1 MDFSASDRA
10 AALTE
15 QGRSFVTERL
25 EPVAAAAMTAKNF
38 IMRIKMVLK
47 SDYRVGYARRFVVSL
62 EDAENCNTPACLYT
76 EDR

>member
-1 MDFSASDRA
+1 MAADGAASAAEA
-10 AALTE
+10 AKTRE
-15 QGRSFVTERL
+15 T
-25 EPVAAAAMTAKNF
+25 TAVKNF

-62 EDAENCNTPACLYT
+62 EDAENCNTPACLYM